1 MSVFDRTIMKIIQPE
16 FQTAISADSADKAE
30 METLW
35 REIVLVSKNIISFS
49 LDLVYDSLDDVMS
62 KLKAAI

>member
-1 MSVFDRTIMKIIQPE
+1 
-16 FQTAISADSADKAE
+16 